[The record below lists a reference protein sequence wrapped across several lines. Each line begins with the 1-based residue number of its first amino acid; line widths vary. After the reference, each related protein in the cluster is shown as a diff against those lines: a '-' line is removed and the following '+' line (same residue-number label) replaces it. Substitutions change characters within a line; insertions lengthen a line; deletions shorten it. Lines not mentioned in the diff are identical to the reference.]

1 LNNQKKTI
9 YFRPIETTRDL
20 CTKPLFQAFMSL
32 LILLMF
38 GAAVGIPTG
47 LIFTEKSKNENTGN
61 ERFFT
66 SEIKKKLG
74 ILLKSKS
81 EFFD

>member
-1 LNNQKKTI
+1 
-9 YFRPIETTRDL
+9 
-20 CTKPLFQAFMSL
+20 
-32 LILLMF
+32 MF
-38 GAAVGIPTG
+38 GAAVGLTTG
-47 LIFTEKSKNENTGN
+47 LIFAEKSKNENTGN
-61 ERFFT
+61 ERVFK

>member
-1 LNNQKKTI
+1 MNNNKKTI
-9 YFRPIETTRDL
+9 YFRPIKTMGDL
-20 CTKPLFQAFMSL
+20 CPKPLFQALMSL

-38 GAAVGIPTG
+38 GAAAGMPTG

-66 SEIKKKLG
+66 SEIKKKLD